1 MVPRIQTMKMHQDTG
16 AAPKPQQQMI
26 PQTTAISNIKL
37 PILKKEEYDIWAMEM
52 EHYLEYID
60 NEVWKVIQNG
70 NSKKRIST
78 GKDGVVRV
86 LSPVSA
92 AEIQAVEKE
101 RKAKNILLMAIP
113 KEHMR
118 RFSWNDDAKEIWE
131 AIRTRFGGLEK
142 GYDRFQQLLSQF
154 DDHGAEEVF
163 EQEIQGAP
171 KPSLSAQNVAF
182 VSQSKKFCWFCLM
195 KVIESLFAKQTE
207 DLDLLHVVWNKID
220 DVEGSV
226 RVDGKTPVG
235 FDKISFECFKFVT
248 TLVSLPENGQTKGT
262 YDGKKKRDSL
272 YQHQEA
278 GKQEKNQMGLLTM
291 DDGIVNWGEHTE
303 AEESNHALMAISSSN
318 EVSLCSKTC
327 IDSYNKLKT
336 LFDEQMNQLGDQEAQ
351 ILAYSL
357 AVKKLEAQL
366 LKRYRRIGMKA
377 VKEKEQLQ
385 KTVDSWNNS
394 SKNLWRL
401 INSGMSSNDKL
412 GLGFE
417 IQSNDE
423 VLSYEEEMNFSVFKC
438 SKEDSIGKPS
448 YSRFTKTNDFKGVP
462 PPLSGDYTPQPQEE
476 IDDALYVYG
485 KKGPQKPEI
494 SVSDENS
501 SEHSTCQSND
511 SEGSCENT
519 SEHSFETESASV
531 SEPSEMSKSR
541 QPLKD
546 NETHKV
552 NRKSW
557 NDMMKRELG
566 DGYSFT
572 KKKCFVCGSLN
583 HLIKDCDYYEKKM
596 AREAEEK
603 RVVNT
608 GNGVTKPVWT
618 NANRINH
625 SNNFVP
631 RSVQLNAG
639 RPKFNSVRPNISTGR
654 TNINTGRTNISSG
667 RPKVNTVSP
676 KVNSVRP
683 TSNSMSPK
691 RPQMDQINKRRDF
704 SKSYSS
710 VRRPF
715 SKSTA
720 QMAHTN
726 AVMGSWGFAV
736 KTSASYNW
744 RNSRPNFNY
753 NSGPTF
759 IRTEHPLKNMVDRGI
774 FDSGCSGHMTGNK
787 DQLED
792 FEEFNGGSVTFGGSK
807 GYISGKGRIRVGNL
821 DFDSV
826 SFVKEL
832 GHFNLFS
839 ISQICDKQHKVL
851 FTETECLVVSSDFK
865 MPDENQ
871 ILLKVPR
878 HHNMYSFDMKTPS
891 PAKGFACLIAKATS
905 DESKLWHR
913 RLGHINFKN
922 LNKLV
927 KGNLV
932 RGLPSKVFKNDHTCV
947 ACHKGKQHRA
957 SCKAKLERLI
967 TKPLHTLHMDLFGPT
982 SVKSINH
989 ASYCLV
995 ITDDCTRFC
1004 WVFFLASKD
1013 ETSGI
1018 LQTFI
1023 RQIENQLS
1031 HKVKIIRSDN
1041 GTEFKNRDM
1050 LEFCGNK
1057 GIKQEY
1063 SNARTP
1069 QQNGVAERMNRTLI
1083 EAARTMLADSLL
1095 PTTFWAE
1102 AVSTACYIFNRILL
1116 SVLGKFDMKI
1126 WMWDLS
1132 GYSLNSKAYR
1142 VYNLVTKRVEVNL
1155 HVNFLEEK
1163 PNVKGVGYRWMFDID
1178 YLTDSMNYIPVSLEN
1193 QANNAGISEETNSAG
1208 THRPESIASEEKD
1221 EEVELI
1227 VVPSA
1232 VKIPEEKDESRTTS
1246 TNSKT
1251 EETLTEPQQEMK
1263 DSSIDSLEDNPKI
1276 QAFRRELEEIALKH
1290 LGKVPENNTTSTH
1303 SVNTGRLDHD
1313 DSLMPE
1319 LEIFHKPETG
1329 IFDEASYDEEG
1340 VITDFNSLPTE
1351 IEVSP
1356 TPTLRI
1362 HSIHP
1367 KSQILGD
1374 PKSAVQTR
1382 SKVQNKSGAHAL
1394 LSHTQKQQRNNH
1406 KDQQHCLFA
1415 CFLSQEEPKK
1425 IAEAL
1430 QDDSWVQAMQEELLQ
1445 FKLQQVWVLV
1455 DIPHGMMV
1463 IGTRLV
1469 AQGYTQEE
1477 GIDYDEVFAP
1487 VARIEAIRHIVKRF
1501 LSNQP
1506 PGFVD
1511 PDHPTKVYKVVK
1523 ALYGLHQAPRAWYA
1537 TLSTFL
1543 EKHGYKRGTIDKT
1556 LFIKRDKKDIM
1567 LVQVYV
1573 DDIIFGSTNKSWCA
1587 EFEALMKSR
1596 FQMSSMG
1603 ELTFFL
1609 GLQVKQNK
1617 GGIFISQDKYV
1628 AEILKK
1634 FDLVNVKAAITP
1646 METKLPLTKDEEAFD
1661 VDVHLYRSMIGYSK
1675 IFSSQCCQRESFKV
1689 SSKGKTQKLGFW
1701 YPRESPFDLEAF
1713 SDSDYGGS
1721 NLDRKSTT
1729 GGCQF
1734 LGQRL
1739 ISWQCKKQTIVAT
1752 SYILK
1757 LNMLAAEKLL
1767 WDNIYNFSRITTQV
1781 SQYDC
1786 HMAQLKYCDKHNQVG
1801 FLRKPDESTGFAEIV
1816 DFLRGSNL
1824 RYALTT
1830 NPTIYDSLV
1839 KQFWQSAT
1847 ANTKTDGSLEINAT
1861 IDTIRYT
1868 ISEASIR
1875 DSLQLEDATGIT
1887 MLPNEEL
1894 FEGMG
1899 QIGYPTD
1906 GTFTFWKS
1914 FFTPQWRYLV
1924 HHLLHC
1930 ISSKSG
1936 GWDQFGSNIA
1946 TALICLSTGRVY
1958 NFSKLIFD
1966 GMVANLKSKT
1976 KFLMY
1981 PRFLQM
1987 ILNVQTEDKHLY
1999 LAVSLTK
2006 KIFGNMKRG
2015 FRGAPRPLLPS
2026 MLLVATNPNA
2036 GQEHAAVAQSQP
2048 SSSTPQVPTPP
2059 PIPTSIPPPIPTPT
2073 PPPIS
2078 TPIPPPIPTPIPPP
2092 IPTPIPPPIPTPIPP
2107 PIPTPTPPPI
2117 PSPTQIP
2124 DTEPTPFEHTY
2135 EESSPI
2141 HQHFSPSQEQAPSQ
2155 MPMDDLLHEVPKLI
2169 SRIDSLEMDLKQ
2181 TKLTMGNAIV
2191 KLVKKVKKL
2200 EEFVKRRNLVL
2211 SDSEEEEPEVQ
2222 GRKSSREE
2230 QVEDISPNTL
2240 EAAKTLS
2247 KVASLKPRSIDKGRR
2262 YKRRKEAKGKLVS
2275 QLDFQEEVDTGA
2287 EQVNTAEGVNTGS
2300 IKLSTVSEQ
2309 LSTGSEQ
2316 VSTVGTKE
2324 STSSQDKGQREG
2336 KAPMLSEETPKK
2348 LDSLQKEE
2356 EAKQIHLDSLLA
2368 QRIAEEEELNEKQ
2381 KKRKA
2386 QVQFEAQHYTNE
2398 DWDLIRAKIE
2408 ANAEKKYFAEERA
2421 RAKRNKPMTQSQLKT
2436 YMMNHLKNQGIWKLS
2451 QLKKLSL
2458 KEVKEEFD
2466 KLVKQVESF
2475 APINFEATKASLK
2488 RFGKELQT
2496 KTQKRMKDDE
2506 AKDDEPTKKS
2516 GKRRKQMARKRLHID
2531 LDEDDSEGPDDVDK
2545 QEESV
2550 TGTKTPTPI
2559 NPVPVAMK
2567 TPSIATY
2574 KIIKQGEKG
2583 VYQIVREDGTDIVYI
2598 NFGAMLKSITR
2609 DDLTELYRIV
2619 MNRYWDYGPRV

>member
-1 MVPRIQTMKMHQDTG
+1 MSNPANDDFSQHLSDDEESNHEDASATG
-16 AAPKPQQQMI
+16 AEPKQQQPMI

-70 NSKKRIST
+70 NSKKRISI

-86 LSPVSA
+86 LSPVTA

-118 RFSWNDDAKEIWE
+118 RFHGMDDAKEIWE
-131 AIRTRFGGLEK
+131 AIRTRFGGNANSKKMQKAVFKQQFEAFKISNSEGLEK
-142 GYDRFQQLLSQF
+142 GYDRFQQLLSQLEA
-154 DDHGAEEVF
+154 HGAEVSTEDANHKFLRSLPSAWSNLAMTMRTNPEIDNLSIDDLYNNLRVF

-171 KPSLSAQNVAF
+171 KPSSSAQNVAF
-182 VSQSKKFCWFCLM
+182 VSQSKSSTN
-195 KVIESLFAKQTE
+195 KVKSGFSGAYSSCTPSTSSTNIPEKEVLAGFADEVIYSLFAKQTE
-207 DLDLLHVVWNKID
+207 DLDLLHEDLEQID
-220 DVEGSV
+220 DVDIEEMDINWQIAMIAIRMKKFYKKTGRRV

-235 FDKISFECFKFVT
+235 FDKKKLECFNCHNTGHFARECT
-248 TLVSLPENGQTKGT
+248 AKGVQ
-262 YDGKKKRDSL
+262 DGKKKRDSP

-303 AEESNHALMAISSSN
+303 AEETNHALMAISSSN

-327 IDSYNKLKT
+327 IDSYNKLK
-336 LFDEQMNQLGDQEAQ
+336 LLYDEQMNQLGDQEAQ
-351 ILAYSL
+351 ILAYSQ

-366 LKRYRRIGMKA
+366 VTSQKQQLSLNEKLAFQANEIHEKDEKLKRYRRIGMKA

-385 KTVDSWNNS
+385 KTVDSWKDS

-462 PPLSGDYTPQPQEE
+462 HPLSGDYTPKPQEE
-476 IDDALYVYG
+476 IDDSLYVYG

-494 SVSDENS
+494 SVSDDNS

-511 SEGSCENT
+511 SEGSCGNT
-519 SEHSFETESASV
+519 SEHSFETESESL
-531 SEPSEMSKSR
+531 SEPNEMSKSR
-541 QPLKD
+541 LEVTNEKDVSSPKTKEVEPSCVSHIKTPRQPLTDK
-546 NETHKV
+546 ETHTV
-552 NRKSW
+552 NRK
-557 NDMMKRELG
+557 NYTDMMKRELG
-566 DGYSFT
+566 EGYSFT
-572 KKKCFVCGSLN
+572 KKKCFVCGSLS

-596 AREAEEK
+596 AREAEVK

-608 GNGVTKPVWT
+608 GNGVAKPVWT

-625 SNNFVP
+625 ANQFVP

-639 RPKFNSVRPNISTGR
+639 RPKFNSVRPNINTGR
-654 TNINTGRTNISSG
+654 TNINSG
-667 RPKVNTVSP
+667 RPKVNAVSP
-676 KVNSVRP
+676 KVNTVRSKQP
-683 TSNSMSPK
+683 VTHKTSNSMSPK
-691 RPQMDQINKRRDF
+691 RPQMNQINQRRDF
-704 SKSYSS
+704 SKSYSF

-715 SKSTA
+715 EKSTA
-720 QMAHTN
+720 QMAHSN
-726 AVMGSWGFAV
+726 AVMGSWG
-736 KTSASYNW
+736 SA
-744 RNSRPNFNY
+744 
-753 NSGPTF
+753 
-759 IRTEHPLKNMVDRGI
+759 EHPPEE
-774 FDSGCSGHMTGNK
+774 H
-787 DQLED
+787 
-792 FEEFNGGSVTFGGSK
+792 EFNGGSVTFGGSK

-967 TKPLHTLHMDLFGPT
+967 TVPLHTLHMDLFGPT

-995 ITDDCTRFC
+995 ITDDCTRFS

-1031 HKVKIIRSDN
+1031 HRVKIIRSDN

-1063 SNARTP
+1063 STARTP

-1102 AVSTACYIFNRILL
+1102 AVSTACYIFNRVRVTKPQNKTPYELLFGHKPIISYIRPFGCHVTILDTL
-1116 SVLGKFDMKI
+1116 SVLGKFDGKS
-1126 WMWDLS
+1126 DEGFLV

-1155 HVNFLEEK
+1155 HVNFLEDK

-1193 QANNAGISEETNSAG
+1193 QANPHAGASEVTNSAG
-1208 THRPESIASEEKD
+1208 TPTSIASEEKD

-1232 VKIPEEKDESRTTS
+1232 VKIPEEKDESRTSS
-1246 TNSKT
+1246 TNSKK
-1251 EETLTEPQQEMK
+1251 EETLTEPQKEKK
-1263 DSSIDSLEDNPKI
+1263 DSSTDSLEDNPKI

-1290 LGKVPENNTTSTH
+1290 LGTVPENNTTSTP
-1303 SVNTGRLDHD
+1303 SVNTGSQTVNTGRLDHD

-1394 LSHTQKQQRNNH
+1394 LSHIQKQQRNNH

-1455 DIPHGMMV
+1455 DLPHGMKV
-1463 IGTRLV
+1463 IGTKWVYRNKRDERGVVVRNKARLV

-1477 GIDYDEVFAP
+1477 GINYDEVFAP
-1487 VARIEAIRHIVKRF
+1487 VAIIEAISLFLAFASFMRFIVFQMDVKSAF
-1501 LSNQP
+1501 LYGTIDEEVYVSQP

-1511 PDHPTKVYKVVK
+1511 PDHPNKVYKVVK

-1573 DDIIFGSTNKSWCA
+1573 DDIIFGSTNKSWCD

-1646 METKLPLTKDEEAFD
+1646 METKVPLTKDEEAID
-1661 VDVHLYRSMIGYSK
+1661 VDVHLYRSMIGSLMYLTASRPDIMYAVCVCSRFQVTPK
-1675 IFSSQCCQRESFKV
+1675 TSHLNAVKRIFKYL
-1689 SSKGKTQKLGFW
+1689 KGKPNLGLW

-1752 SYILK
+1752 STTE
-1757 LNMLAAEKLL
+1757 AEYVLWVQNQLL
-1767 WDNIYNFSRITTQV
+1767 DYGFNFMNTKIHIDNEN
-1781 SQYDC
+1781 
-1786 HMAQLKYCDKHNQVG
+1786 
-1801 FLRKPDESTGFAEIV
+1801 
-1816 DFLRGSNL
+1816 
-1824 RYALTT
+1824 
-1830 NPTIYDSLV
+1830 TIYIV
-1839 KQFWQSAT
+1839 K
-1847 ANTKTDGSLEINAT
+1847 NPM
-1861 IDTIRYT
+1861 Y
-1868 ISEASIR
+1868 
-1875 DSLQLEDATGIT
+1875 
-1887 MLPNEEL
+1887 
-1894 FEGMG
+1894 
-1899 QIGYPTD
+1899 
-1906 GTFTFWKS
+1906 
-1914 FFTPQWRYLV
+1914 
-1924 HHLLHC
+1924 H
-1930 ISSKSG
+1930 
-1936 GWDQFGSNIA
+1936 
-1946 TALICLSTGRVY
+1946 
-1958 NFSKLIFD
+1958 
-1966 GMVANLKSKT
+1966 SKT
-1976 KFLMY
+1976 KHIEIRHNF
-1981 PRFLQM
+1981 
-1987 ILNVQTEDKHLY
+1987 IKDC
-1999 LAVSLTK
+1999 
-2006 KIFGNMKRG
+2006 
-2015 FRGAPRPLLPS
+2015 
-2026 MLLVATNPNA
+2026 
-2036 GQEHAAVAQSQP
+2036 
-2048 SSSTPQVPTPP
+2048 
-2059 PIPTSIPPPIPTPT
+2059 
-2073 PPPIS
+2073 
-2078 TPIPPPIPTPIPPP
+2078 
-2092 IPTPIPPPIPTPIPP
+2092 
-2107 PIPTPTPPPI
+2107 
-2117 PSPTQIP
+2117 
-2124 DTEPTPFEHTY
+2124 Y
-2135 EESSPI
+2135 EK
-2141 HQHFSPSQEQAPSQ
+2141 
-2155 MPMDDLLHEVPKLI
+2155 KLI
-2169 SRIDSLEMDLKQ
+2169 SVEKIHTYLNVADLL
-2181 TKLTMGNAIV
+2181 TKPFDGPRFNY
-2191 KLVKKVKKL
+2191 LVV
-2200 EEFVKRRNLVL
+2200 
-2211 SDSEEEEPEVQ
+2211 
-2222 GRKSSREE
+2222 
-2230 QVEDISPNTL
+2230 
-2240 EAAKTLS
+2240 
-2247 KVASLKPRSIDKGRR
+2247 SIG
-2262 YKRRKEAKGKLVS
+2262 
-2275 QLDFQEEVDTGA
+2275 
-2287 EQVNTAEGVNTGS
+2287 
-2300 IKLSTVSEQ
+2300 
-2309 LSTGSEQ
+2309 
-2316 VSTVGTKE
+2316 
-2324 STSSQDKGQREG
+2324 
-2336 KAPMLSEETPKK
+2336 M
-2348 LDSLQKEE
+2348 
-2356 EAKQIHLDSLLA
+2356 
-2368 QRIAEEEELNEKQ
+2368 
-2381 KKRKA
+2381 
-2386 QVQFEAQHYTNE
+2386 
-2398 DWDLIRAKIE
+2398 
-2408 ANAEKKYFAEERA
+2408 
-2421 RAKRNKPMTQSQLKT
+2421 
-2436 YMMNHLKNQGIWKLS
+2436 
-2451 QLKKLSL
+2451 
-2458 KEVKEEFD
+2458 
-2466 KLVKQVESF
+2466 
-2475 APINFEATKASLK
+2475 
-2488 RFGKELQT
+2488 
-2496 KTQKRMKDDE
+2496 
-2506 AKDDEPTKKS
+2506 
-2516 GKRRKQMARKRLHID
+2516 
-2531 LDEDDSEGPDDVDK
+2531 
-2545 QEESV
+2545 
-2550 TGTKTPTPI
+2550 I
-2559 NPVPVAMK
+2559 NP
-2567 TPSIATY
+2567 
-2574 KIIKQGEKG
+2574 
-2583 VYQIVREDGTDIVYI
+2583 
-2598 NFGAMLKSITR
+2598 
-2609 DDLTELYRIV
+2609 
-2619 MNRYWDYGPRV
+2619 